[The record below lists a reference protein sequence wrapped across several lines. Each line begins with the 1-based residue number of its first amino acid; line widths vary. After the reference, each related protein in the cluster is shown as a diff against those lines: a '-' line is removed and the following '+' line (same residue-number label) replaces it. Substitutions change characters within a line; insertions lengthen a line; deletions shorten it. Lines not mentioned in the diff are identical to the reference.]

1 MKVYQEGV
9 LSESDIYFHTCSSQ
23 AKELFFYLL
32 CTGKYF
38 CNERYYVD
46 RQAYDSYL
54 ILYVKK
60 GSGYIQNGNSPL
72 LPLDEGS
79 VAFINCYIPHKY
91 FTKVGW
97 TIYWIHFDG
106 LLAPKYFN
114 LITEKNLI
122 LDPQIRILSNAICR
136 KYLIPFMNIKESTK
150 RLFQKISLTC

>member
-9 LSESDIYFHTCSSQ
+9 LPESDIYFHTCSSQ

-60 GSGYIQNGNSPL
+60 GSDTSRMGIHP
-72 LPLDEGS
+72 
-79 VAFINCYIPHKY
+79 CYP
-91 FTKVGW
+91 
-97 TIYWIHFDG
+97 
-106 LLAPKYFN
+106 
-114 LITEKNLI
+114 
-122 LDPQIRILSNAICR
+122 
-136 KYLIPFMNIKESTK
+136 
-150 RLFQKISLTC
+150 